1 MTDCVANKGEC
12 CSGSVRSGTY
22 GNAYDVAQIT
32 IDKCGRIS
40 RIKNVPVAGFVQPLA
55 NLVVSN
61 SVTTTN
67 IFASGDIFGNLSYLV
82 NNSNYL
88 RLLPNGSFTFP
99 NNEIDVGSNS
109 LTIKTQSG
117 SGFTW
122 DWNDGSGSL
131 SEVNINSGGINF
143 NVATPSLSSR
153 WYFNTDGSSVFPNNI
168 YASNSLTTGNVHVT
182 DTLDV
187 TGSMTAN
194 AANATFFFDTFTI
207 PYINTQYL
215 NVSSNTTLTGNLVVA
230 TANIATLNVG
240 YLTVNSAV
248 VYGATTLNVYGV
260 SNLSTV
266 TANTLS
272 MSGDVFIGNVAITGA
287 VQTTTGPMSRLTF
300 DNTANTSVY
309 PNKIV
314 LYANTASSQYCGF
327 GVTNLGPTGGASIAY
342 GARQNHIFNTG
353 SFLNTEIMRIGVLGT
368 VGIGT
373 ASATAKLHVGTSLT
387 QNVQVLVEASN
398 VAIATTGGGRVGFGT
413 STPTSNLHVI
423 GNAYVSNALTTTNV
437 FVTTGA
443 TIGPTTL
450 GTNVFVFS
458 NVSGGSNVLIMNSL
472 GRVGIATT
480 SPSYPLDVGT
490 TVNVPSGTG
499 GETIRSKG
507 PLIIANGVND
517 GNRFLSALDSSL
529 TDGNA
534 RYFTIGK
541 TNSLYNQAEIS
552 YVHIGDG
559 LTTNRLNLGFMGVIN
574 TTFLANGNVGIG
586 TSTPS
591 STLHAVGNIY
601 ASNAVTTTNVICTS
615 VNSTYPLGFKNRII
629 NGDFIIDQRN
639 GGASSTPGAGATRVI
654 DRWNVEIFGSGRCLV
669 GQNLGAIASP
679 TGFTSYY
686 GMRVTTTTTPG
697 VGDYFFIEQLI
708 EGINTVDLAWGT
720 ASAKPA
726 TLSFWVY
733 STLTG
738 TGGGFV
744 RNAGESAGNYNRSY
758 PFSYVINS
766 TNTWEYKTVT
776 MPGDTTGQWLSGQ
789 YDGVQIGF
797 EMWNGSTYQGTAGAW
812 AGANYTGPSNA
823 NINYAGTLNS
833 NLYITGV
840 QFEPGLVATPFERRH
855 IGFELAQCQRY
866 YEPSVARMGGY
877 NTTGNYLR
885 SSVYFNVKKRP
896 KVSPT
901 FTVISTPESNNL
913 GSLNFDNSN
922 FDQSSARIIAPV
934 TATGDAY
941 GQWKVAVDCEF

>member
-12 CSGSVRSGTY
+12 CSGSYRSGTY

-40 RIKNVPVAGFVQPLA
+40 RIKNVAIDGLTQWTGTKGDPIYYVPYVGIGSNVIPTS
-55 NLVVSN
+55 NLQVTGNVYVSN
-61 SVTTTN
+61 TVT
-67 IFASGDIFGNLSYLV
+67 S
-82 NNSNYL
+82 
-88 RLLPNGSFTFP
+88 
-99 NNEIDVGSNS
+99 
-109 LTIKTQSG
+109 
-117 SGFTW
+117 
-122 DWNDGSGSL
+122 
-131 SEVNINSGGINF
+131 
-143 NVATPSLSSR
+143 
-153 WYFNTDGSSVFPNNI
+153 
-168 YASNSLTTGNVHVT
+168 GNVHVF

-248 VYGATTLNVYGV
+248 VYGATTLNVYGISNLTSVFATTANVGILNV
-260 SNLSTV
+260 SNNLAVGPSPFTPF
-266 TANTLS
+266 ANLHVERS
-272 MSGDVFIGNVAITGA
+272 DVFIGNSAITGSIQA
-287 VQTTTGPMSRLTF
+287 TTGPMYRLVF

-639 GGASSTPGAGATRVI
+639 AGASSTPGAGATRVI

-697 VGDYFFIEQLI
+697 TGDYFFIEQLI

-738 TGGGFV
+738 TGGGFI
-744 RNAGESAGNYNRSY
+744 RNAGETAGNYNRSY